1 MGKNE
6 GWILS
11 RTLVMIEQRWS
22 WHWYALCDKK
32 KNKFFFLLDIFVT
45 IKNEEISHQK
55 ELHSHYYWWTDF
67 NTKYFQFWKRKYD
80 FLIPTLFFSYS
91 KQVQIYFVIF
101 FTECRSVKNHIH
113 REMCES
119 FSIVVVVAVLNYS
132 QSPFL
137 YIYT

>member
-1 MGKNE
+1 MKAE
-6 GWILS
+6 SLVVHLWWLS
-11 RTLVMIEQRWS
+11 RDDHDIDMHSVT
-22 WHWYALCDKK
+22 KK
-32 KNKFFFLLDIFVT
+32 TKQICFLLDIFVT